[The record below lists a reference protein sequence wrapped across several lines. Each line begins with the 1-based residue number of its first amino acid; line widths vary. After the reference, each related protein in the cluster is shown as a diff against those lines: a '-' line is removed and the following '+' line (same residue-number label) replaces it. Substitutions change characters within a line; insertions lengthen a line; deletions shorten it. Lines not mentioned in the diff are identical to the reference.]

1 MSKDDD
7 RAVLIWRE
15 IPDLN
20 PSPTNLLTSKLEHQI
35 QLQWRRNNNKIKG
48 VTLSVSV
55 NAGSSNFGC
64 VSMAAGDKQGG
75 DDIDFAPTTAQLL
88 KYPLAIV
95 ALIPKSVSLFAAG
108 AVAGAVAKSFTAP
121 LDRVKLLMQ
130 VHFVFLVLIALFFT
144 YVFNS

>member
-1 MSKDDD
+1 M
-7 RAVLIWRE
+7 
-15 IPDLN
+15 
-20 PSPTNLLTSKLEHQI
+20 
-35 QLQWRRNNNKIKG
+35 
-48 VTLSVSV
+48 TLSVSV
-55 NAGSSNFGC
+55 NAGSTNFSC
-64 VSMAAGDKQGG
+64 VSMAAGDKQGR

-130 VHFVFLVLIALFFT
+130 VHFVFLVLIAIFFT
-144 YVFNS
+144 SVFNP